1 MSAQVPVT
9 IAVIDYHK
17 GNLRSMERGLADAG
31 ANVVVT
37 DDPAAIRAAD
47 GMVLPGVGAFAD
59 ASAAMQ
65 QMGQMDAVRDQV
77 ARGIPFLGV
86 CLGLQLAFDWGDEGC
101 AAGERAEGLGIVAG
115 GCHRLPS
122 EVDGERFKV
131 PHVGWN
137 DACLTEAGAASPL
150 FAGIPDHTY
159 FYFTHSYVAV
169 PDDPACVLATT
180 EHSERFTSAFG
191 TDRVYGTQ
199 FHPEKSSTWGLALLK
214 NYVGIVTTAREER
227 A

>member
-1 MSAQVPVT
+1 MSAQGPVT

-31 ANVVVT
+31 AEVVIT
-37 DDPAAIRAAD
+37 DDPAVIRTAD
-47 GMVLPGVGAFAD
+47 GLVLPGVGAFAD
-59 ASAAMQ
+59 ASAAMR
-65 QMGQMDAVRDQV
+65 QMGQVDAVREQV

-101 AAGERAEGLGIVAG
+101 APGERAEGL
-115 GCHRLPS
+115 
-122 EVDGERFKV
+122 
-131 PHVGWN
+131 

-169 PDDPACVLATT
+169 PDDPACALATT

-191 TDRVYGTQ
+191 TGRVYGTQ

-214 NYVGIVTTAREER
+214 NYVGIVATAREER